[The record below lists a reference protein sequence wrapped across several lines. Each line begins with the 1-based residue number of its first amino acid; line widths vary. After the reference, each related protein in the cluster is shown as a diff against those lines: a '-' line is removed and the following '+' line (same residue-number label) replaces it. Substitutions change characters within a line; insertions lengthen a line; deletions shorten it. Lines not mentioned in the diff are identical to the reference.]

1 MLESTAMGKRD
12 QRVDAYIAKSPEF
25 AKPILTRLR
34 DTVHATCPD
43 VEEEM
48 KWRHPSFMYKG
59 ILCGMA
65 TFRQHAAFGF
75 WKGSLVVDVAA
86 KDIDAAGWFGRLTKP
101 SDLPPQKTL
110 VKYIKKA
117 MALNDAGVAV
127 PRKPK
132 APAQPAKVPSDLAVA
147 LKKNKKAQAVFEA
160 FSPSRR
166 RDYIVWITEAKSDE
180 TRTRRLAQAIEW
192 IAEGKSRNWKYERK

>member
-1 MLESTAMGKRD
+1 MSKRD
-12 QRVDAYIAKSPEF
+12 PRVDAYIAKSPDF

-48 KWRHPSFMYKG
+48 KWRHPSFIYKG

-65 TFRQHAAFGF
+65 TFKQHAAFGF

-86 KDIDAAGWFGRLTKP
+86 KDMDAAGWFGRLTKP
-101 SDLPPQKTL
+101 SDL
-110 VKYIKKA
+110 
-117 MALNDAGVAV
+117 AG
-127 PRKPK
+127 
-132 APAQPAKVPSDLAVA
+132 A

-166 RDYIVWITEAKSDE
+166 RDYVVWITEAKSDE

-192 IAEGKSRNWKYERK
+192 IAEGKSRNWKYERR

>member
-1 MLESTAMGKRD
+1 MGKTD
-12 QRVDAYIAKSPEF
+12 PRVDAYIAKSPDF

-43 VEEEM
+43 VQEEI
-48 KWRHPSFMYKG
+48 KWGAPFFAYKG
-59 ILCGMA
+59 VLCSMA
-65 TFRQHAAFGF
+65 SFKQHAFGF
-75 WKGSLVVDVAA
+75 WKGALVVDVPA
-86 KDIDAAGWFGRLTKP
+86 KDASAAGWFGRLTKL

-110 VKYIKKA
+110 GAYIKKA

-132 APAQPAKVPSDLAVA
+132 APAKPARVPSDLAAA

-160 FSPSRR
+160 FSPSRQ